1 MSRNISTKHGTEL
14 PEGLDSRTVRIAIYL
29 RISTDEEHQPF
40 SLEAQQHRLRAFI
53 SSQPGW
59 ALIETY
65 EDQISGAKAER
76 PALGRALRDARL
88 GRFDI
93 LLVYRVDRFARSLKV
108 LVHLLEELEAAGVAF
123 RSATEPIDTSSPTG
137 RMLVQLLGVFAEFER
152 ATIID
157 RVINGMER
165 KAARGAWLGG
175 RIPYGLVLDD
185 DKRLSVDPQEFPL
198 IERVFSRYANDH
210 IGATT
215 IAAEL
220 NADGHRT
227 RVGRPWGTKGILDV
241 LRNRS
246 YLGEV
251 FFRDKWYSNGKE
263 PFLDPQVF
271 ERVQELLEE
280 RGEGYAERFG
290 NRHPEYVL
298 AGLITCQNCN
308 GRYVGACATGK
319 RHRYRY
325 YVCSTRQRYGTN
337 GCTGDRIRADE
348 LEGAVFAALVDLYS
362 DPRLLLDAADE
373 TMRLNARDSHQLE
386 DELATVRS
394 ELRKIAAAIERYM
407 GAFENGTVTEEMFGE
422 RVRHLGE
429 QAASL
434 RDREA
439 RLLAE
444 VTAVDDPLPTVDEIS
459 VLRKELEA
467 AARHAQAPVRKALA
481 QGFVH
486 ELKVETRERVI
497 PTFRVVRS
505 TTGAPADS
513 DRSPTSP
520 VGTGVRTMKR
530 MAAPTGFEPV
540 SPP

>member
-1 MSRNISTKHGTEL
+1 MSRSTATRKGGVQSDGLGTT
-14 PEGLDSRTVRIAIYL
+14 TVRVGIYL

-40 SLEAQQHRLRAFI
+40 SLDAQQHRLKAFI

-59 ALIETY
+59 AHVETY
-65 EDQISGAKAER
+65 EDQISGAKADR

-88 GRFDI
+88 GRFDV

-123 RSATEPIDTSSPTG
+123 RSATEPIDTSSATG

-175 RIPYGLVLDD
+175 RVPYGLVLDAE
-185 DKRLSVDPQEFPL
+185 KRLSIEPAEFPL
-198 IERVFSRYANDH
+198 IERIFDGYANDRL
-210 IGATT
+210 GTTT

-227 RVGRPWGTKGILDV
+227 RVGRPWGTKGILDI

-251 FFRDKWYSNGKE
+251 FFRDKWYSNGKD
-263 PFLDPQVF
+263 PFIDPILF
-271 ERVQELLEE
+271 ERAQDLLEE
-280 RGEGYAERFG
+280 RSEGYAERFG

-298 AGLITCQNCN
+298 AGLITCQRCK

-325 YVCSTRQRYGTN
+325 YVCSTRQRYGAE
-337 GCTGDRIRADE
+337 GCTGDRLRADE
-348 LEGAVFAALVDLYS
+348 LEEAVFDALVELYS
-362 DPRLLLDAADE
+362 DPQLLLDAADE
-373 TMRLNARDSHQLE
+373 AHRLTRADSRRFD
-386 DELATVRS
+386 DELATVRA
-394 ELRKIAAAIERYM
+394 ELRKTETAIERYM
-407 GAFENGTVTEEMFGE
+407 GAFENGAVTEDMFGE

-429 QAASL
+429 QAAAL
-434 RDREA
+434 GDREA
-439 RLLAE
+439 CLVAAASAE
-444 VTAVDDPLPTVDEIS
+444 DEPLPTPDEIIG
-459 VLRKELEA
+459 LRQELKA
-467 AARHAQAPVRKALA
+467 AARHAQAPIRKDLA
-481 QGFVH
+481 QSFVH
-486 ELKVETRERVI
+486 ELRVEGRERVI
-497 PTFRVVRS
+497 PTFKVVRS
-505 TTGAPADS
+505 TANGRAQVDQADK
-513 DRSPTSP
+513 SPK
-520 VGTGVRTMKR
+520 GTGVRTMTPL
-530 MAAPTGFEPV
+530 AAPTGFEPV

>member
-1 MSRNISTKHGTEL
+1 MSKSTSKRRDAAAS
-14 PEGLDSRTVRIAIYL
+14 EGLSAGAVRVGIYL
-29 RISTDEEHQPF
+29 RISTDQEHQPF

-53 SSQPGW
+53 ASQPAW
-59 ALIETY
+59 AHVETY
-65 EDQISGAKAER
+65 EDQISGAKADR

-88 GRFDI
+88 GRFDV

-123 RSATEPIDTSSPTG
+123 RSATEPIDTSSATG

-175 RIPYGLVLDD
+175 RIPYGLVLDAE
-185 DKRLSVDPQEFPL
+185 KRLSVEPEEFPL
-198 IERVFSRYANDH
+198 IERVFDRYANDRL
-210 IGATT
+210 GTTT

-227 RVGRPWGTKGILDV
+227 RLGRPWGTKGILDI

-251 FFRDKWYSNGKE
+251 FFRDKWYSSGKE
-263 PFLDPQVF
+263 PFIDPTLFQ
-271 ERVQELLEE
+271 RAQDLLEE
-280 RGEGYAERFG
+280 RGEGYAERFA

-298 AGLITCQNCN
+298 AGLITCQRCN

-325 YVCSTRQRYGTN
+325 YVCSTRQRYGTK
-337 GCTGDRIRADE
+337 GCAGDRIRADE
-348 LEGAVFAALVDLYS
+348 LEGAVFNALVGLYS
-362 DPRLLLDAADE
+362 DPRLLLDAANE
-373 TMRLNARDSHQLE
+373 ARQLNVGDSRHFNDQ
-386 DELATVRS
+386 LATVRA
-394 ELRKIAAAIERYM
+394 ELRKAEAAIERYM
-407 GAFENGTVTEEMFGE
+407 GAFENGTVTEDMFGE

-429 QAASL
+429 QATAL

-439 RLLAE
+439 NLQTQSAAADE
-444 VTAVDDPLPTVDEIS
+444 PLPTPDDIR
-459 VLRKELEA
+459 VLKQELET
-467 AARHAQAPVRKALA
+467 AARHVQAPVRKALA
-481 QGFVH
+481 QAFVH
-486 ELKVETRERVI
+486 ELKVDTRERVA

-505 TTGAPADS
+505 TANDLADG
-513 DRSPTSP
+513 DRTIESRK
-520 VGTGVRTMKR
+520 VAGVRTMTR
-530 MAAPTGFEPV
+530 LAVPTGFEPV

>member
-1 MSRNISTKHGTEL
+1 MSRSTSKKKGIAGSD
-14 PEGLDSRTVRIAIYL
+14 GLTTTTVRVGIYL

-40 SLEAQQHRLRAFI
+40 SLDAQKHRLKAFI
-53 SSQPGW
+53 TSQPGW
-59 ALIETY
+59 AHVETY
-65 EDQISGAKAER
+65 EDQISGAKADR

-88 GRFDI
+88 GRFDV

-108 LVHLLEELEAAGVAF
+108 LVHLLEELDAAGVAF
-123 RSATEPIDTSSPTG
+123 RSATEPIDTSSATG

-175 RIPYGLVLDD
+175 RIPYGLVLDAE
-185 DKRLSVDPQEFPL
+185 KRLSVEPAEFPL
-198 IERVFSRYANDH
+198 IERVFHRYANDRL
-210 IGATT
+210 GTTT

-227 RVGRPWGTKGILDV
+227 RVGRPWGTKGILDI

-251 FFRDKWYSNGKE
+251 FFRDKWYSNGKD
-263 PFLDPQVF
+263 PFIDPILF
-271 ERVQELLEE
+271 ERAQDLLEE
-280 RGEGYAERFG
+280 RSEGYAERFG

-298 AGLITCQNCN
+298 AGLITCQRCK

-325 YVCSTRQRYGTN
+325 YVCSTRQRYGTK
-337 GCTGDRIRADE
+337 GCTGDRLRADE
-348 LEGAVFAALVDLYS
+348 LEDAVLDALVDLYS
-362 DPRLLLDAADE
+362 DPQLLLDAANE
-373 TMRLNARDSHQLE
+373 AHQLTKANSRQFD
-386 DELATVRS
+386 DELEAARA
-394 ELRKIAAAIERYM
+394 ELRKTKSAIERYM
-407 GAFENGTVTEEMFGE
+407 SAFENGAVTEDMFGE

-429 QAASL
+429 QAAAL

-439 RLLAE
+439 RLVA
-444 VTAVDDPLPTVDEIS
+444 AASAGDDPLPTQDEIS
-459 VLRKELEA
+459 GLRQELKT
-467 AARHAQAPVRKALA
+467 AARHAQAPIRKDLA
-481 QGFVH
+481 QSFVH
-486 ELKVETRERVI
+486 ELRVEGRERVI
-497 PTFRVVRS
+497 PTFKVVRS
-505 TTGAPADS
+505 TANGRAQVDQANKSPSGA
-513 DRSPTSP
+513 
-520 VGTGVRTMKR
+520 GVRTMTPS
-530 MAAPTGFEPV
+530 AAPTGFEPV

>member
-1 MSRNISTKHGTEL
+1 MSRSTSKRRDAAVS
-14 PEGLDSRTVRIAIYL
+14 EGSGAGTVRVGIYV

-40 SLEAQQHRLRAFI
+40 SLDAQQHRLRAFI
-53 SSQPGW
+53 ASQPGW
-59 ALIETY
+59 AHVETY
-65 EDQISGAKAER
+65 EDQISGAKADR

-88 GRFDI
+88 GRFDV

-108 LVHLLEELEAAGVAF
+108 LVHLLEELETAGVAF
-123 RSATEPIDTSSPTG
+123 RSATEPIDTSSATG

-175 RIPYGLVLDD
+175 RIPYGLVLDAE
-185 DKRLSVDPQEFPL
+185 KRLSVEPEEFPL
-198 IERVFSRYANDH
+198 IERVFNRYANDRL
-210 IGATT
+210 GTTT

-227 RVGRPWGTKGILDV
+227 RLGKPWGTKGILDI

-251 FFRDKWYSNGKE
+251 FFREKWYSNGKE
-263 PFLDPQVF
+263 PFIDPALF
-271 ERVQELLEE
+271 ERAQSLLEE

-298 AGLITCQNCN
+298 AGLITCQRCK

-325 YVCSTRQRYGTN
+325 YVCSTRQRYGTK
-337 GCTGDRIRADE
+337 GCAGDRIRADE
-348 LEGAVFAALVDLYS
+348 LEGAVFNTLVDLYS
-362 DPRLLLDAADE
+362 DPRLLLDAANEAHKLNGAGSRQFDDE
-373 TMRLNARDSHQLE
+373 RA
-386 DELATVRS
+386 AVRA
-394 ELRKIAAAIERYM
+394 ELRKAEAAIERYM
-407 GAFENGTVTEEMFGE
+407 SAFENGTVTEDMFGE

-429 QAASL
+429 QAAAL

-439 RLLAE
+439 NLLAE
-444 VTAVDDPLPTVDEIS
+444 SAAADEPLPTPADIR
-459 VLRKELEA
+459 VLKQELEA

-481 QGFVH
+481 QAFVH
-486 ELKVETRERVI
+486 ELKVETREHVT

-505 TTGAPADS
+505 TINDLANGA
-513 DRSPTSP
+513 RTITSP
-520 VGTGVRTMKR
+520 NGTGVRTMTPL
-530 MAAPTGFEPV
+530 AVPTGFEPV

>member
-1 MSRNISTKHGTEL
+1 MSRSISKKNGIAESDGVTTT
-14 PEGLDSRTVRIAIYL
+14 TVRVAIYL

-40 SLEAQQHRLRAFI
+40 SLDAQQHRLKAFI

-59 ALIETY
+59 AHVETY
-65 EDQISGAKAER
+65 EDQISGAKADR

-88 GRFDI
+88 GRFDV

-108 LVHLLEELEAAGVAF
+108 LVHLLEELDTAGVAF
-123 RSATEPIDTSSPTG
+123 RSATEPIDTSSATG

-175 RIPYGLVLDD
+175 RIPYGLVLDAE
-185 DKRLSVDPQEFPL
+185 KRLSVEPAEFAL
-198 IERVFSRYANDH
+198 IERVFHRYANDRL
-210 IGATT
+210 GTTT

-227 RVGRPWGTKGILDV
+227 RVGRPWGTKGILDI

-263 PFLDPQVF
+263 PFIDPILF
-271 ERVQELLEE
+271 ERAQDLLEQ
-280 RGEGYAERFG
+280 RSEGYAERFG

-298 AGLITCQNCN
+298 AGLITCQRCK

-325 YVCSTRQRYGTN
+325 YVCSTRQRYGTK
-337 GCTGDRIRADE
+337 GCTGDRLRADE
-348 LEGAVFAALVDLYS
+348 LEEAVFDALVELYS
-362 DPRLLLDAADE
+362 DPQLLLDAANE
-373 TMRLNARDSHQLE
+373 AHRLTEADSHQF
-386 DELATVRS
+386 DQELAAARA
-394 ELRKIAAAIERYM
+394 ELRKTESAIERYM
-407 GAFENGTVTEEMFGE
+407 GAFESGAVTEDMFGE

-429 QAASL
+429 QAAAL

-439 RLLAE
+439 SLLAAASAE
-444 VTAVDDPLPTVDEIS
+444 DEPLPTRDEIGG
-459 VLRKELEA
+459 LWHELKT
-467 AARHAQAPVRKALA
+467 AARHAQAPIRKDLA
-481 QGFVH
+481 QSFVH
-486 ELKVETRERVI
+486 ELRVEGRERVI
-497 PTFRVVRS
+497 PTFKVVRAS
-505 TTGAPADS
+505 ARGRAQGNLANK
-513 DRSPTSP
+513 SPK
-520 VGTGVRTMKR
+520 GTGVRTMTPS
-530 MAAPTGFEPV
+530 AAPTGFEPV

>member
-1 MSRNISTKHGTEL
+1 MSRSTSKRRDAAES
-14 PEGLDSRTVRIAIYL
+14 EGLSPGAVRVGTYL

-40 SLEAQQHRLRAFI
+40 SLDAQQHRLRAFI
-53 SSQPGW
+53 ASQPGW
-59 ALIETY
+59 AHVEKY
-65 EDQISGAKAER
+65 EDQISGAKADR

-88 GRFDI
+88 GRFDV

-108 LVHLLEELEAAGVAF
+108 LVQLLEELEAAGVAF
-123 RSATEPIDTSSPTG
+123 RSATEPIDTSSATG

-175 RIPYGLVLDD
+175 RVPYGLVLDAE
-185 DKRLSVDPQEFPL
+185 KRLSVEPVEFPL
-198 IERVFSRYANDH
+198 IERVFDRYANDRL
-210 IGATT
+210 GTTT
-215 IAAEL
+215 IATEL

-227 RVGRPWGTKGILDV
+227 RLGRPWGTKGVLDI

-263 PFLDPQVF
+263 PFIDPIVF
-271 ERVQELLEE
+271 ERAQDLLEE
-280 RGEGYAERFG
+280 RGEGYAERFA

-298 AGLITCQNCN
+298 AGLITCQQCK

-325 YVCSTRQRYGTN
+325 YVCSTRQRYGTK
-337 GCTGDRIRADE
+337 GCAGDRIRADE
-348 LEGAVFAALVDLYS
+348 LEGAVFDALVNLYN
-362 DPRLLLDAADE
+362 DPRLLLDAAE
-373 TMRLNARDSHQLE
+373 EAHRLNMADSHRFD
-386 DELATVRS
+386 DELAGLRAG
-394 ELRKIAAAIERYM
+394 LRKAETAIERYM
-407 GAFENGTVTEEMFGE
+407 GAFENGTVTEDMFGE

-429 QAASL
+429 QAAAL

-439 RLLAE
+439 KLLAQSAAADE
-444 VTAVDDPLPTVDEIS
+444 PLPTPHDLR
-459 VLRKELEA
+459 VLKQELEA
-467 AARHAQAPVRKALA
+467 AARHAQAPVRKALVQA
-481 QGFVH
+481 FVH
-486 ELKVETRERVI
+486 ELKVETRERVA

-505 TTGAPADS
+505 PANALADH
-513 DRSPTSP
+513 DRTIESPE
-520 VGTGVRTMKR
+520 GTGVRTM
-530 MAAPTGFEPV
+530 APLAVPTGFEPV